1 MRTDTTIFY
10 DVDTQ
15 RDFLAPGGA
24 LYLPDAEQIVTRLK
38 EVTHFARE
46 TKVRV
51 VCALDLH
58 NPGDPMLKSWG
69 GQLPDHCIVGTP
81 GAEKIDATRPLNAM
95 TIGAHELSQVEIQ
108 AALDHKGELLFNR
121 QKFEALA
128 DNAHAHS
135 IMRLV
140 LRPFSDI
147 VMYGVYLDLCVERA
161 IHALIGLGPKLHII
175 SDAIAIVN
183 QHAADSFDAWR
194 ADGID
199 LVSMDTLKTAM
210 LNQ

>member
-1 MRTDTTIFY
+1 MKTETTIFY

-15 RDFLAPGGA
+15 RDFLASGGA
-24 LYLPDAEQIVTRLK
+24 LYLTDAEQIVPRLK
-38 EVTHFARE
+38 EITDFARE

-58 NPGDPMLKSWG
+58 SPGDPRLKSWG

-81 GAEKIDATRPLNAM
+81 GAEKIDATRPLNPM
-95 TIGAHELSQVEIQ
+95 IVGAHELSHEEIQ
-108 AALDHKGELLFNR
+108 AALDHKGELLFDR

-147 VMYGVYLDLCVERA
+147 VMYGVYLDVCVERA
-161 IHALIGLGPKLHII
+161 LRALIGLGPKLHIL

-199 LVSMDTLKTAM
+199 LVTMEALKTAM